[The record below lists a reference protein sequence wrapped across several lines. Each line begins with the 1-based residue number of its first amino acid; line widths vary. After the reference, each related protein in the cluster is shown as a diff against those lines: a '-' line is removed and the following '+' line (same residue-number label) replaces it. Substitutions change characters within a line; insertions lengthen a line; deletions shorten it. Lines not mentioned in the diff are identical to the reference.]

1 MKNIATFGLLIL
13 VASMVLGGMTSNVSA
28 QDDISPTVS
37 TEPTRDDHKDDD
49 YKHDDDKDDI
59 SPTVSTEPTRDDHK
73 ILLKIAKRAQDQ
85 LHNQISTDS
94 SDKVKRLFEE
104 GTQQVNA
111 LEKALR
117 SDDAGSAKK
126 YFLSA
131 MKIFTEISRH
141 LATSDVA
148 PQAETSSM
156 STQLSDPSNHLQRLQ
171 GYVDSLKTIAK
182 KHNASIDF
190 SELDK
195 LFAEARQQISD
206 HQFALALETLHE
218 IKETILE
225 VKKELRKEASK
236 HESQRAN
243 EYAKKYLE
251 QLDRLIKN
259 AKKQGVADEII
270 EKLETAK
277 ENLSSTD
284 NPREIIKEI
293 RKIMSIKDQFE
304 LTKNDR
310 LESRVLQV
318 EKTLSRLS
326 QIDGVDQ
333 DDLAD
338 ARDTLQKIKDHLY
351 EGESDAANDLLRNLV
366 KQLREIKNSL

>member
-1 MKNIATFGLLIL
+1 MKTITSFGLLIL
-13 VASMVLGGMTSNVSA
+13 VASMALGGMTSNASA
-28 QDDISPTVS
+28 LEDPA
-37 TEPTRDDHKDDD
+37 
-49 YKHDDDKDDI
+49 
-59 SPTVSTEPTRDDHK
+59 
-73 ILLKIAKRAQDQ
+73 ILLKIAKRAQEQ
-85 LHNQISTDS
+85 INNQISTDS

-104 GTQQVNA
+104 GTQKVNA

-117 SDDAGSAKK
+117 SDDINSAKK

-131 MKIFTEISRH
+131 MKIFTEISRQ
-141 LATSDVA
+141 LATSDTT
-148 PQAETSSM
+148 PQAETDSM
-156 STQLSDPSNHLQRLQ
+156 SITVRDPSNLLQRLQ
-171 GYVDSLKTIAK
+171 VYVDSLKTIAK

-190 SELDK
+190 SELDE
-195 LFAEARQQISD
+195 LFAKARQQISD

-218 IKETILE
+218 IKETIVE
-225 VKKELRKEASK
+225 VNKELREEASK
-236 HESQRAN
+236 QESQRAK

-251 QLDRLIKN
+251 QLDRLIEN

-277 ENLSSTD
+277 ENLSSAD

-326 QIDGVDQ
+326 QVDGVNQ
-333 DDLAD
+333 DDLVD
-338 ARDTLQKIKDHLY
+338 ARDTLQRIKRHLY
-351 EGESDAANDLLRNLV
+351 DGEFDTANDLLRNLA

>member
-1 MKNIATFGLLIL
+1 MKNIASFGLLIL
-13 VASMVLGGMTSNVSA
+13 VASMALGGMTSNVSA
-28 QDDISPTVS
+28 QDDSS
-37 TEPTRDDHKDDD
+37 A
-49 YKHDDDKDDI
+49 
-59 SPTVSTEPTRDDHK
+59 
-73 ILLKIAKRAQDQ
+73 LLKIAKRAQEQ
-85 LHNQISTDS
+85 IHNQISADS
-94 SDKVKRLFEE
+94 SDKVKKLFEE

-117 SDDAGSAKK
+117 SDDASSAKK

-141 LATSDVA
+141 LVTSDIA

-156 STQLSDPSNHLQRLQ
+156 STQLRDPSNHLQRLQ
-171 GYVDSLKTIAK
+171 GYIDSLKTIAK
-182 KHNASIDF
+182 KHNTSIDF
-190 SELDK
+190 SELDE
-195 LFAEARQQISD
+195 LFSKARQQISD

-218 IKETILE
+218 IKETIVE
-225 VKKELRKEASK
+225 VNKQLREQASK
-236 HESQRAN
+236 QESQRAN
-243 EYAKKYLE
+243 EYAQKYLE
-251 QLDRLIKN
+251 QLDRLIEH

-277 ENLSSTD
+277 ENLSSAD
-284 NPREIIKEI
+284 NPRDIVKEI

-326 QIDGVDQ
+326 QVDGVDQ

-338 ARDTLQKIKDHLY
+338 ARDTLQNIKDHLY
-351 EGESDAANDLLRNLV
+351 EGESDAANDLLRNLA
-366 KQLREIKNSL
+366 KHLQEIKNSL

>member
-1 MKNIATFGLLIL
+1 MKTITSFGLLIL
-13 VASMVLGGMTSNVSA
+13 VASMTLGGMTSNVSA
-28 QDDISPTVS
+28 QDDPA
-37 TEPTRDDHKDDD
+37 
-49 YKHDDDKDDI
+49 
-59 SPTVSTEPTRDDHK
+59 
-73 ILLKIAKRAQDQ
+73 ILLKIAKRAQEQ
-85 LHNQISTDS
+85 IHNQISTDS

-104 GTQQVNA
+104 GTQNVNA

-117 SDDAGSAKK
+117 NDDADSSKK

-131 MKIFTEISRH
+131 MNIFKEISRQ
-141 LATSDVA
+141 LSISNIA
-148 PQAETSSM
+148 PQTVTDSI
-156 STQLSDPSNHLQRLQ
+156 STTVRDPSNLLQRLQ
-171 GYVDSLKTIAK
+171 GYVDSLKTISK

-190 SELDK
+190 SELDE
-195 LFAEARQQISD
+195 LFAKTRQQIRD
-206 HQFALALETLHE
+206 HQFALALVTLHE
-218 IKETILE
+218 IKETIVE
-225 VKKELRKEASK
+225 VKKELREEASK

-259 AKKQGVADEII
+259 AKKQGIADEII

-277 ENLSSTD
+277 ANLSSTD

-318 EKTLSRLS
+318 EKILSRLS
-326 QIDGVDQ
+326 QVDGVNQ
-333 DDLAD
+333 DDLTD
-338 ARDTLQKIKDHLY
+338 ARDILQNIKHHLN
-351 EGESDAANDLLRNLV
+351 EGENDAANDLLRNLA